1 MTRLISN
8 KELYDSIFN
17 LIKNAKS
24 DLKISSPWIY
34 NCDHILD
41 ELISANRRGA
51 KISIVMRPLNNDL
64 SDKNYQD
71 KLNALEKLKAAKA
84 DVILDPYVHEK
95 VIISDDKEMIVS
107 SANLIGTS
115 LTRNGESGTHT
126 TESKEIEKY
135 YLRFAEKYQKK
146 TVKRKQPIVSKPVII
161 IALVVIIGI
170 FVAFLLLNPSSQ
182 TVSSLLEKKPL
193 NKIVTVNGLVS
204 STPEDYSAESSGKLY
219 QQFYLTD
226 GSKQL
231 KVFCLKDT
239 KLTISKNDKI
249 EVIGKFIQ
257 FGKEYQITDLPCSKI
272 QKK

>member
-249 EVIGKFIQ
+249 EVTGKFIQ